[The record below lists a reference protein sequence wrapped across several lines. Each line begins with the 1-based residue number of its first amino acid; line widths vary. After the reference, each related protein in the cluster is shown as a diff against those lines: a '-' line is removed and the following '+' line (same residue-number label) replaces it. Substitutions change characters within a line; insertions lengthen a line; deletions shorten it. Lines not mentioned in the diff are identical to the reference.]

1 MKVNLNSKI
10 FALPL
15 LACSTWA
22 YAVGP
27 VELDAAAMDHITA
40 GSQPVL
46 ERIADVLATVPR
58 NPGNLNFG
66 DLLPLLG
73 GDRLALLTKLASGE
87 PITFRLVNLGELV
100 ATHQLQ
106 SGEQLVLV
114 KQLSVPEAASLRSQ
128 SPGDNVTT
136 YLLNPGESLHV
147 QQTSSGPAN
156 YLYIHSPGNS
166 SVTTTQKTGL

>member
-10 FALPL
+10 LALPL

-22 YAVGP
+22 YAAGP
-27 VELDAAAMDHITA
+27 VELDATAMDHITA

-58 NPGNLNFG
+58 ISGSLNFG

-73 GDRLALLTKLASGE
+73 ADRLALLTKLASGE
-87 PITFRLVNLGELV
+87 PISFRLVSPGELV

-114 KQLSVPEAASLRSQ
+114 KQLTAPEAASLRSQ
-128 SPGDNVTT
+128 TPGGNVTT

-147 QQTSSGPAN
+147 QQTSSGQAN

-166 SVTTTQKTGL
+166 SVTTTQRNSL